1 MRKSQSFKTSSYVAI
16 DGPNQESISINIF
29 TSIHINTSD
38 NNSTKKTQS
47 HQGVSSLYL
56 FAVYCVVL
64 ACANL
69 LADKVGQRRRAP
81 GRQLEQLE
89 RHGDGWEVSGKVGDV
104 IDFTIQNDGFTQ
116 EIGD

>member
-1 MRKSQSFKTSSYVAI
+1 M
-16 DGPNQESISINIF
+16 
-29 TSIHINTSD
+29 NTSD